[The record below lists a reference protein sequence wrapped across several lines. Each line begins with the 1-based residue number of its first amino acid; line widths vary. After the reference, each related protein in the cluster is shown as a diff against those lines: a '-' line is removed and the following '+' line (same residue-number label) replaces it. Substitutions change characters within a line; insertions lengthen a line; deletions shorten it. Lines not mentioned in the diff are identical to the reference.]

1 MSEKIQTKKQ
11 ELLDEVV
18 AEIKVLVNQRMDNEF
33 EKFIQSMYLLRQD
46 QIGGLLG
53 DQVNNL
59 LKEYIKLK

>member
-18 AEIKVLVNQRMDNEF
+18 AEIKMLVNQRMDNEF

-46 QIGGLLG
+46 QISALLG

-59 LKEYIKLK
+59 LKEYVKLK